1 MAPETS
7 TPTSPKRRRAT
18 NLVTY
23 GNKGGNQARARASRL
38 NVSRSIMFCPNI
50 DQIDFNAEPS
60 QSPTKKPRTQREAM
74 AMAATV
80 PETAIDE
87 VMMITMAPR
96 DTAIRYL
103 KVRNNDPSRAINS
116 IMDGEDISKEEQSA
130 MWDESAFSKD
140 RDGMAGENRNL
151 RPLGNSA
158 APTRGPSPAG
168 SFRQPASKQEEDDDM
183 AKALA
188 MSQQDLGS
196 MSGQETG
203 VVGADG
209 MSKAANVA
217 FGPANRASYDTAQW
231 AMVPIQHQYDE
242 IVPDLEASERQNK
255 GEEPRFLKQLPAGDY
270 LPNFLTICHSI
281 PLAREALLLRD
292 HVQGY
297 YGSDSDWWRG
307 SVIKLPSVVH
317 VESGLPA
324 DSAHD
329 EADALIADTQRLM
342 AFLDSGDRSYA
353 SSHSVAV
360 SKVLERSPT
369 QPLVKSFLESY
380 VDAAQ
385 IAAGLRSEM
394 MQLFA
399 TNVGNTSDGGIA
411 EPFRYLVD
419 LTSSI
424 APDASCNLTELI
436 DDMLWSNG
444 RDPFSTN
451 DNFISQAA
459 DVLVMRVRNTYPN
472 ADKLRVEVPPELWL
486 DKYLEDNV
494 DVSKAVRMHAVDQ
507 RQKVAKIDGIVRK
520 LSTWQHP
527 TKSTQI
533 EAKQL
538 MQHTLTRMKQK
549 AAEEKNLTPDGDA
562 PIVNGV
568 GEDHVPHYTNIA
580 NELEKLTISID
591 EKIARLNEHK
601 AALLKD
607 ISALTNST
615 PQQLVEQGLTEQYTL
630 MGVATKPNVTYVLRP
645 AEDDDDDD
653 RIYEAMTQ
661 DTTTGST
668 PEGMQW
674 WRIEYTTSGSSPSI
688 SKAKWSD
695 YEVLRAAELEHNS
708 ALLVYASDQAAD
720 IRHFNPVLPEAL
732 QRFIDEDNEHFKQEL
747 RNASSHPPPP
757 SYDFGMDGVGGIP
770 RQSIERGERRDSMD
784 STVAQQ
790 DGIDFIEADANYMDD
805 DAHLARHGSYGL
817 PPASKDPEA
826 VDIVLTPPGLE
837 DDEDERG
844 VEMVENKGSKPIFP
858 HSDAVMEDV
867 DAEKMESS
875 DVDGMSFVEHG
886 KGEGA

>member
-7 TPTSPKRRRAT
+7 TPTSPKRRRAA

-23 GNKGGNQARARASRL
+23 GRKGSSQARASRL
-38 NVSRSIMFCPNI
+38 NVLRGQSIMFCPNI

-80 PETAIDE
+80 PETAIEE
-87 VMMITMAPR
+87 VIMITMAPR
-96 DTAIRYL
+96 ETAIRYL

-130 MWDESAFSKD
+130 LWDESAFSKD
-140 RDGMAGENRNL
+140 RDGMSGENRNL

-196 MSGQETG
+196 MAGQETG

-209 MSKAANVA
+209 ISKAANVA
-217 FGPANRASYDTAQW
+217 FGPANRSSYDAAQW

-242 IVPDLEASERQNK
+242 IVPDVEASERQNK

-270 LPNFLTICHSI
+270 LPNFLTICHAI
-281 PLAREALLLRD
+281 PLAREALLLRV
-292 HVQGY
+292 HVQSN
-297 YGSDSDWWRG
+297 YGSDEDWWRG
-307 SVIKLPSVVH
+307 SVIKLPSVVR

-329 EADALIADTQRLM
+329 QADALIADTQRLM
-342 AFLDSGDRSYA
+342 AFLDSSDRSYA

-360 SKVLERSPT
+360 SELLQKTPA
-369 QPLVKSFLESY
+369 QPLVKSFMEEY

-385 IAAGLRSEM
+385 IAAGLRPQM
-394 MQLFA
+394 MQIFA

-411 EPFRYLVD
+411 EPYRYLVD
-419 LTSSI
+419 LASSI

-494 DVSKAVRMHAVDQ
+494 DVSKAVRMHAVEQ

-538 MQHTLTRMKQK
+538 MQHTLARMKQK
-549 AAEEKNLTPDGDA
+549 AVEETNSALDRDT

-568 GEDHVPHYTNIA
+568 SDHHVPHYTDIA
-580 NELEKLTISID
+580 DKLEKLTVSID
-591 EKIARLNEHK
+591 EKIARLNEQK
-601 AALLKD
+601 ATLLKD

-615 PQQLVEQGLTEQYTL
+615 PTQLIEQGLTEQYTL
-630 MGVATKPNVTYVLRP
+630 MGVATKPNVTYVLR
-645 AEDDDDDD
+645 
-653 RIYEAMTQ
+653 
-661 DTTTGST
+661 
-668 PEGMQW
+668 MQW

-708 ALLVYASDQAAD
+708 ALLVYASNQAAD
-720 IRHFNPVLPEAL
+720 IRHFNPVLPEPL

-747 RNASSHPPPP
+747 RNATSHPPPP

-784 STVAQQ
+784 STNVQH
-790 DGIDFIEADANYMDD
+790 DGMEFIEADAHYMDD
-805 DAHLARHGSYGL
+805 DAHLAQHGSYGL
-817 PPASKDPEA
+817 PPAGKDPEA
-826 VDIVLTPPGLE
+826 VDIVLTPPRLE
-837 DDEDERG
+837 EHEEEKA
-844 VEMVENKGSKPIFP
+844 VEMVENKASKPMFT
-858 HSDAVMEDV
+858 HSDAVMEDAE
-867 DAEKMESS
+867 AEKA
-875 DVDGMSFVEHG
+875 
-886 KGEGA
+886 EGSG